1 MTFKKIY
8 EDDEKFRDHFKI
20 LVSLCFVP
28 VDDVPMVFN
37 MVMAMEGLHPDLKL
51 YVEKYYKETW
61 ISKPNDQNGQPRNAR
76 YPPKEW
82 NVFQR

>member
-8 EDDEKFRDHFKI
+8 GDDEKFRDQFKM

-28 VDDVPMVFN
+28 IEDVQMVFDLL
-37 MVMAMEGLHPDLKL
+37 MAMPNLHPDLKV
-51 YVEKYYKETW
+51 YVDTYYRETW
-61 ISKPNDQNGQPRNAR
+61 ISKPDGRNAR

-82 NVFQR
+82 NVYQR